1 MGSLRDTFSN
11 IPQRAQTLVTR
22 WKRGV
27 YRDQRREAE
36 PRISDAR
43 GPLVRRIETAQTFL
57 TASEID
63 RLVGDYLAGA
73 TVQELAEKYGI
84 HRATVFAHL
93 RRRNTPR
100 RVPGLD
106 VDERAEVVRFF
117 RGGVSMRAI
126 ARRLGAGRN
135 AVRRVLVEAGAIRE
149 YERAATAR
157 GPERSLW
164 TLGRA

>member
-1 MGSLRDTFSN
+1 MGSLRSTFSN
-11 IPQRAQTLVTR
+11 IPHRTKTLVNR
-22 WKRGV
+22 WDRGV
-27 YRDQRREAE
+27 YRSQHRGSKA
-36 PRISDAR
+36 PVSDSR

-57 TASEID
+57 TASEIA

-73 TVQELAEKYGI
+73 TVQELAENYGI

-106 VDERAEVVRFF
+106 VDERAEVVRLF

-126 ARRLGAGRN
+126 ARRLGAGRK
-135 AVRRVLVEAGAIRE
+135 AVRDCLGEAGVIVDEPEAD
-149 YERAATAR
+149 R
-157 GPERSLW
+157 GDGSRKPELVDAS
-164 TLGRA
+164 